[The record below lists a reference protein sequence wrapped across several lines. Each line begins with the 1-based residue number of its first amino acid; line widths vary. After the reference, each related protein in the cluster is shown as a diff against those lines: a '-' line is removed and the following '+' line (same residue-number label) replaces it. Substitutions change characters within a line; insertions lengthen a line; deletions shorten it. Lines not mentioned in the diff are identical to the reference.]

1 MHMRILPY
9 LAIATFIA
17 GVAMLIVG
25 YASSAGGK
33 VKSEPV
39 TFFTAVPETPTAVPT
54 DARPADAPTP
64 TPTPAPYDGQVMR
77 LKIPRFNVDAA
88 VEAIGVKPNNELDT
102 PNDPRNVGW
111 YDTTIDKDG
120 PYIGAKPGFYKNA
133 VLSAHVDYYGLPA
146 SAMPFNKLKNTDPKD
161 EIDIVMA
168 NGEQYRYQIISKQRF
183 SISEIKM
190 GELIEARDKPAGKEW
205 ITLITCGNDGAFV
218 YVNPGASSGP
228 VEYLTRDVVIA
239 ERIQ

>member
-1 MHMRILPY
+1 MRFLPY
-9 LAIATFIA
+9 FAIATFIA

-25 YASSAGGK
+25 YAYSDGGK

-39 TFFTAVPETPTAVPT
+39 TFFTSVPETSTAAAPT
-54 DARPADAPTP
+54 DTAATEAPSP
-64 TPTPAPYDGQVMR
+64 TPTPAPYDGQLMR
-77 LKIPRFNVDAA
+77 LKIPRFAVDAA
-88 VEAIGVKPNNELDT
+88 IEAIGVKPNNELDT
-102 PNDPRNVGW
+102 PHDPHNVGW
-111 YDTTIDKDG
+111 YDTTLDKNG
-120 PYIGAKPGFYKNA
+120 PYIGAKPGFGKNA

-146 SAMPFNKLKNTDPKD
+146 SATPFNKLKNTDPKD

-183 SISEIKM
+183 SVSEIKM
-190 GELIEARDKPAGKEW
+190 GELIEAKDKPAGKEW

-218 YVNPGASSGP
+218 YVNPGATSGP

-239 ERIQ
+239 ERVQ